1 MPKDVIIIGG
11 GLAGLTAAIQLAQWG
26 RTVQLFEKGDYPS
39 HKVCGEY
46 ISNEVKPYLQ
56 RLGVFPQEALPQ
68 LNQFLLTDIQGNSL
82 QLALPL
88 GGFGISR
95 YTLDHHLYQCAVSQG
110 VEVFTRT
117 SVQAIQMDKD
127 IFTVTTEEGGEY
139 TSRYVIGA
147 FGKRS
152 LLDKFLQ
159 RPFMRKRSPY
169 IGVKYHIE
177 FPIPENQIALHNFP
191 SGYCGISRVEGT
203 SVNLCYLASRE
214 ALKPYKDIRKMEE
227 ALLFQNPYLKQ
238 VFEEANFLWDK
249 PLVINEISFEPKQPV
264 EAHVLM
270 CGDSAGLI
278 TPLCGNGMAMAIHAA
293 KMAAEV
299 IHQHFGNRQQVEQ
312 HYTSQWKSHFA
323 LRLWA
328 GRNIQKLFGHRAAS
342 RITVHAGKS
351 LLYLA
356 KKMITLTHG
365 SPF

>member
-1 MPKDVIIIGG
+1 MPKDVIIMGG

-26 RTVQLFEKGDYPS
+26 RSVQLFEKGHYPS

-46 ISNEVKPYLQ
+46 ISNEVRPYLE
-56 RLGVFPQEALPQ
+56 RLGVFPEIPLPQ
-68 LNQFLLTDIQGNSL
+68 LNQFFLSDIQGNSL
-82 QLALPL
+82 QLDLPL

-95 YTLDHHLYQCAVSQG
+95 YTLDHHLYQCAVSCG
-110 VEVFTRT
+110 VEVFIHT
-117 SVQAIQMDKD
+117 SVQALRMENDV
-127 IFTVTTEEGGEY
+127 FTITTEEGAEHS
-139 TSRYVIGA
+139 SRYVVGA

-159 RPFMRKRSPY
+159 RPFMQKRSPY
-169 IGVKYHIE
+169 IGVKYHIRL
-177 FPIPENQIALHNFP
+177 PYPENQIALHNFP
-191 SGYCGISRVEGT
+191 MGYCGISRVEGE

-227 ALLFQNPYLKQ
+227 ALLFQNPHLKQ
-238 VFEEANFLWDK
+238 IFEGAEFLWDK
-249 PLVINEISFEPKQPV
+249 PLVINEVSFEAKEPV
-264 EAHVLM
+264 EGHVLM

-293 KMAAEV
+293 KLASEA
-299 IHQHFGNRQQVEQ
+299 IHQHFDDRQQVEQ
-312 HYTSQWKSHFA
+312 TYAKQWKSLFA

-328 GRNIQKLFGHRAAS
+328 GRNIQKLFGHHAAS
-342 RITVHAGKS
+342 RITVGAGKAMPFV
-351 LLYLA
+351 A